1 VFIRD
6 LDTWSV
12 GSLYDKAVRS
22 LEEAPALC
30 FVIGITLMMSSVEHK
45 HFLKYGK
52 TFLKFIQN
60 EDLHKL
66 KGVLHSQVQKWF
78 KVIYTHVCSQSSSK
92 GFILNKYVFS

>member
-1 VFIRD
+1 MFIRD

-22 LEEAPALC
+22 LEEAPALR
-30 FVIGITLMMSSVEHK
+30 FVIGITLMMSVEHK

-60 EDLHKL
+60 ENLHRL
-66 KGVLHSQVQKWF
+66 KGVHHSQVQKWF
-78 KVIYTHVCSQSSSK
+78 KVIYTHVFSQSSSK
-92 GFILNKYVFS
+92 GLIVYKYVFS

>member
-1 VFIRD
+1 MFIRD

-22 LEEAPALC
+22 LEEAPAVR

-60 EDLHKL
+60 QGLHRL
-66 KGVLHSQVQKWF
+66 KGVLHSQVQKRF
-78 KVIYTHVCSQSSSK
+78 KFVYTDVFSQSS
-92 GFILNKYVFS
+92 GV

>member
-6 LDTWSV
+6 LDTRSV

-22 LEEAPALC
+22 LEETPAFR

-52 TFLKFIQN
+52 TFLKFIQKEGLN
-60 EDLHKL
+60 RL
-66 KGVLHSQVQKWF
+66 KGVLHS
-78 KVIYTHVCSQSSSK
+78 
-92 GFILNKYVFS
+92 